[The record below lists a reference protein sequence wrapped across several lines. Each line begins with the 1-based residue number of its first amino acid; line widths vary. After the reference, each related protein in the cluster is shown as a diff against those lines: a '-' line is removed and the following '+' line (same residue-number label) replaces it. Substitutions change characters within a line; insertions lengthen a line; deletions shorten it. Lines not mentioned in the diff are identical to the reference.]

1 VEESAGAIAVLLG
14 GICSSRR
21 VEIGGSLI
29 RLRSFKDMGSP
40 SARKDKA
47 DLTKEALDRLLHWL
61 DRDRSRAGQR
71 YEQIRSGLIK
81 VFLCRGSVDPEELA
95 DETINRVARKVQE
108 IADGYVGDPALYFY
122 GVAKMVYLEYSRR
135 KPVAPHLPPPDAAE
149 ETDLR
154 YECLEQCM
162 QTLSAKNRKLILAY
176 YEHESGAKIDHR
188 KELADQMGITANAL
202 WIRVHRIKKD
212 LQNCVKQCLRGD
224 RRQ

>member
-1 VEESAGAIAVLLG
+1 MRSLG
-14 GICSSRR
+14 SQKS
-21 VEIGGSLI
+21 
-29 RLRSFKDMGSP
+29 
-40 SARKDKA
+40 KA
-47 DLTKEALDRLLHWL
+47 DLTKEALERLLHWL
-61 DRDRSRAGQR
+61 DRDRDRAGQR

-108 IADGYVGDPALYFY
+108 IAESYVGDPALYFY

-135 KPVAPHLPPPDAAE
+135 KPVAPHPTPPNAAE
-149 ETDLR
+149 DADLR
-154 YECLEQCM
+154 YECLERCM
-162 QTLSAKNRKLILAY
+162 RKLSAKNRELILAY
-176 YEHESGAKIDHR
+176 YEHESGAKIEHR

-212 LQNCVKQCLRGD
+212 LQNCINQSLKGD

>member
-1 VEESAGAIAVLLG
+1 VEDGAGTVAVLLG

-29 RLRSFKDMGSP
+29 RIRSFKDMASLGYQKS
-40 SARKDKA
+40 KT
-47 DLTKEALDRLLHWL
+47 DLTKDALDRLLHWL
-61 DRDRSRAGQR
+61 DRDRDRAGQR

-108 IADGYVGDPALYFY
+108 LAESYVGDPALYFY
-122 GVAKMVYLEYSRR
+122 GVAKMVHLEYSRR
-135 KPVAPHLPPPDAAE
+135 KLVAPHPPPPDIEE

-162 QTLSAKNRKLILAY
+162 QKLSAKNRELILAY
-176 YEHESGAKIDHR
+176 YEHETGAKIDRR
-188 KELADQMGITANAL
+188 KELADQMGITTNAL
-202 WIRVHRIKKD
+202 WIRAHRIKKD
-212 LQNCVKQCLRGD
+212 LQNCVKQRLRGA
-224 RRQ
+224 RRE

>member
-1 VEESAGAIAVLLG
+1 M
-14 GICSSRR
+14 
-21 VEIGGSLI
+21 I
-29 RLRSFKDMGSP
+29 RLRIFKDMASLGPQKS
-40 SARKDKA
+40 KA

-61 DRDRSRAGQR
+61 DHDRDRAGHK

-108 IADGYVGDPALYFY
+108 IAESYVGDPALYFY

-135 KPVAPHLPPPDAAE
+135 QLVAPHPPPPDTAE

-154 YECLEQCM
+154 YECLERCM
-162 QTLSAKNRKLILAY
+162 QNLPAKNRELILAY
-176 YEHESGAKIDHR
+176 YEHESGAKIDRR

-202 WIRVHRIKKD
+202 WIRAHRIKKE
-212 LQNCVKQCLRGD
+212 LQNCVNQCLRGD